1 MALLPLMYP
10 TTSETAYLGGIAI
23 SMCTCRYGLFGRHL
37 RETKRDGRR
46 IRATDSGEYCT
57 DGSASRGRGIAEF
70 DLVLLAALHAG
81 NLAVSRGGL
90 SGGRALPILRIG
102 NRRRSGQY
110 RRYGNRQRH
119 RRILSLHR
127 HRPGRRGLQRQSHVH
142 RRFLLRSLCQSERF
156 FRRIHLDRLGRCSV
170 RTLTTH
176 FDAGYRKVAVR
187 AVEQGFGSVELRGSS
202 KSDADANNA
211 AALLGRQHHLAEP
224 LSTRRQCTLKR
235 PC

>member
-1 MALLPLMYP
+1 MRISRISRRTKWMALLPLMYP

-90 SGGRALPILRIG
+90 SGGRALPTFGLETDDGRG
-102 NRRRSGQY
+102 NIVGMATDSDTGESYRFTGTDRVDGDCSGRVMY
-110 RRYGNRQRH
+110 TGGFYYDRYVSPNGSSVEFISTDLGAVLSGPS
-119 RRILSLHR
+119 RRI
-127 HRPGRRGLQRQSHVH
+127 
-142 RRFLLRSLCQSERF
+142 
-156 FRRIHLDRLGRCSV
+156 
-170 RTLTTH
+170 
-176 FDAGYRKVAVR
+176 
-187 AVEQGFGSVELRGSS
+187 
-202 KSDADANNA
+202 
-211 AALLGRQHHLAEP
+211 
-224 LSTRRQCTLKR
+224 STRAIVR
-235 PC
+235 